1 MLRGQP
7 DDTTIA
13 TALALAG
20 RAPSVHNIQP
30 WRWRTDRRGIHLF
43 LDTERSL
50 PHTDPDLRDV
60 VISCGAALHH
70 LTVAFAAMGW
80 ATVVTRMPDPRD
92 PDHLASI
99 RLVTHRATTQD
110 VEMSAM
116 IPRRRTDRRHY
127 KAVPL
132 PPGYLG
138 LLTERAGALGA
149 LVRLVDDRARDRL
162 VAAARAAAERHAED
176 PDYRWELALWSGRY
190 SSDDGVPARNTPAPR
205 AIDDL
210 PARRFGSPRL
220 PEAAAEADHADVL
233 VLGTLSDDRSARL
246 QAGEALSSVLLTAT
260 NIGLATCPL
269 TEPLEVHA
277 QRERIR
283 RGVLNGAAH
292 PQACLRIGWAPD
304 TDDPL
309 PRTPRRA
316 VTDMLAGEA
325 PRLS

>member
-13 TALALAG
+13 AALALAG

-30 WRWRTDRRGIHLF
+30 WRWRTDRHAIQLF
-43 LDTERSL
+43 LDTERAL

-80 ATVVTRMPDPRD
+80 ATVVTRMPDPAD

-99 RLVTHRATTQD
+99 RLVAHRATGQD

-127 KAVPL
+127 TALPL

-138 LLTERAGALGA
+138 LLSERAGALGA
-149 LVRLVDDRARDRL
+149 IVRLVDDRARDRL
-162 VAAARAAAERHAED
+162 VAAARAAAERHAGD
-176 PDYRWELALWSGRY
+176 PDYRWELALWSGRH

-210 PARRFGSPRL
+210 PARRFVAPGL
-220 PEAAAEADHADVL
+220 PDTATEADHADVL
-233 VLGTLSDDRSARL
+233 VLGTPSDDRSARL
-246 QAGEALSSVLLTAT
+246 RAGEALSSVLLTAT

-269 TEPLEVHA
+269 TEPLEFED
-277 QRERIR
+277 QRDHIR

-292 PQACLRIGWAPD
+292 PQACLRVGWAPD
-304 TDDPL
+304 TEDPL

-316 VTDMLAGEA
+316 VTDLIADDRERPA
-325 PRLS
+325 

>member
-13 TALALAG
+13 AALALAG
-20 RAPSVHNIQP
+20 RAPSVHNVQP
-30 WRWRTDRRGIHLF
+30 WRWRTDRHAIQLF
-43 LDTERSL
+43 LDPERAL

-80 ATVVTRMPDPRD
+80 ATVVSRMPDSGD

-99 RLVTHRATTQD
+99 RLVAHRATAQD

-127 KAVPL
+127 TAMPL

-138 LLTERAGALGA
+138 LLSERAGALGA
-149 LVRLVDDRARDRL
+149 IVRLVDDKARDRL
-162 VAAARAAAERHAED
+162 VAAARAAAERHAGD
-176 PDYRWELALWSGRY
+176 PDYRWELALWSGRH

-210 PARRFGSPRL
+210 PARRFVSPRL
-220 PEAAAEADHADVL
+220 RDAVTEADHADVL
-233 VLGTLSDDRSARL
+233 VLGTPSDDRSARL
-246 QAGEALSSVLLTAT
+246 RAGEALSSVLLTAT

-269 TEPLEVHA
+269 TEPLEFRD
-277 QRERIR
+277 QRDHIR
-283 RGVLNGAAH
+283 RGVLNGAAY

-304 TDDPL
+304 SEDPL

-316 VTDMLAGEA
+316 VADLLVGDRQR
-325 PRLS
+325 PV